1 LLAVELILM
10 AQGLSARDK
19 CIIFEPALAADFDVF
34 PQAV

>member
-19 CIIFEPALAADFDVF
+19 YIIFEPAPAADFDVF